1 MKHFRL
7 SFLLL
12 LLLPLTFVSCNKEEV
27 GGQAIEVSG
36 TLQRQTGTISAYGT
50 HTLSTATTY
59 YALQSSRVGMDPYI
73 GRQVTV
79 TGNVVTDS
87 AGGPPLINVE
97 TIR

>member
-1 MKHFRL
+1 MKNRL
-7 SFLLL
+7 SSLLFFAACTL
-12 LLLPLTFVSCNKEEV
+12 LSCNKEEV
-27 GGQAIEVSG
+27 GGFAVETSG
-36 TLQRQTGTISAYGT
+36 TLQRQTGTISRNGT
-50 HTLSTATTY
+50 HTLSTATTF
-59 YALQSSRVGMDPYI
+59 YALQSSRVGLDPYV

>member
-7 SFLLL
+7 FFLL

-27 GGQAIEVSG
+27 GGTAIETTG
-36 TLQRQTGTISAYGT
+36 LLQRQNGTISSYGT

-59 YALQSSRVGMDPYI
+59 YALQSSRVGLDSYV

-79 TGNVVTDS
+79 TGNVVPDTV
-87 AGGPPLINVE
+87 AGRPPLINVE